1 MKKEEVA
8 VVSFSEMAGDVIPSC
23 EIEERRIS
31 TRSSKQSETTTATN
45 PILKVNSMKSFK
57 NLLTLSQNLIANL
70 TDLIVEKDK
79 IIVQKD
85 KMIDQ
90 LNEVVVKLNKRKE
103 SPKMDTSPPKKV

>member
-1 MKKEEVA
+1 MLGIQQPETLQKIQVVNLSNTKMKKEEVA

-57 NLLTLSQNLIANL
+57 NLLTLS
-70 TDLIVEKDK
+70 
-79 IIVQKD
+79 
-85 KMIDQ
+85 
-90 LNEVVVKLNKRKE
+90 
-103 SPKMDTSPPKKV
+103 